1 MKKKS
6 YSEKLIDQAKSNIG
20 LGILSVPTTYAF
32 SRVGSVHPATAP
44 TANAV
49 VSGMNLLNVGN
60 VAKSGML
67 VAEGFTDTKKRK
79 TGNKRI
85 DKII

>member
-1 MKKKS
+1 MN
-6 YSEKLIDQAKSNIG
+6 QAKSNIG

-32 SRVGSVHPATAP
+32 SRVGSAHPQTAP

-67 VAEGFTDTKKRK
+67 VAKGMTNNVSKKK
-79 TGNKRI
+79 TGNKYI